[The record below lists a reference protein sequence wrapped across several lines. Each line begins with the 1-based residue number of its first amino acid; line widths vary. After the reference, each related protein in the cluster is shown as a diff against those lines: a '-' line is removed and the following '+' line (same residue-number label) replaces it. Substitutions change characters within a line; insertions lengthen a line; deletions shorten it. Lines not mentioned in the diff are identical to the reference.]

1 LDIDRNDEICMPE
14 SEVLS
19 ALIATIYDAAL
30 DPGLWPVALEGIR
43 NFVHGCAAN
52 FYWQDVSKENAG
64 VFHCVGIEPA
74 YLESYFQ
81 TYTRLNPL
89 YPTAAFFTPGEVF
102 GSDAVIPN
110 TEFTQTRF
118 YEEWMR
124 PQGMVDSVAVNLEK
138 SVTSVAALAVIRGER
153 DGIVDEDSKR
163 RMRLVVPH
171 MLRASSIGQ
180 VIAEHIKGK
189 AALIDAMDRIA
200 AAVFLVDAAGRT
212 VFANVP
218 ADLLLSAGKL
228 LRSGPAGL
236 AATDSAANRA
246 LQLAIG
252 SSRGADAFD
261 SAGTAILLGSA
272 ANERWLAHVL
282 PLTSGLRQESGAR
295 HSAVAAV
302 FVRRASLDIPSPL
315 ETVARLYKL
324 TGSEVRV
331 LHAIVD
337 TGGVPDIAAALG
349 ISEST
354 VRTHLKRLFE
364 KTSTHRQVDLVK
376 LIAAH
381 ATPFA

>member
-1 LDIDRNDEICMPE
+1 MLE

-30 DPGLWPVALEGIR
+30 DPELWPVALEGIR
-43 NFVHGCAAN
+43 DFVGGCAAN

-64 VFHCVGIEPA
+64 VFHCVGIELS
-74 YLESYFQ
+74 YLEAYFQ
-81 TYTRLNPL
+81 TYTKLNPL
-89 YPTAAFFTPGEVF
+89 YPAAAFFTPGEVF
-102 GSDAVIPN
+102 GSDAVIPAL
-110 TEFTQTRF
+110 EFKQTRF
-118 YEEWMR
+118 YREWMS
-124 PQGMVDSVAVNLEK
+124 PQGMVDSLAANLEK

-153 DGIVDEDSKR
+153 DGMVDEEARR

-171 MLRASSIGQ
+171 VLRASSIGH
-180 VIAEHIKGK
+180 VVAEHIRGK
-189 AALIDAMDRIA
+189 AALTDALDRIA

-212 VFANVP
+212 VFGNESAGV
-218 ADLLLSAGKL
+218 LLGSGKL
-228 LRSGPAGL
+228 LRNGPGGL
-236 AATDSAANRA
+236 VATDKAANRA
-246 LQLAIG
+246 LHYALGA
-252 SSRGADAFD
+252 SARGEAEFD
-261 SAGTAILLGSA
+261 LAGTVILLSS
-272 ANERWLAHVL
+272 EPDQRWLAHVL
-282 PLTSGLRQESGAR
+282 PLTSGARQQSAFG

-302 FVRRASLDIPSPL
+302 FVRKASLDVPSPL
-315 ETVARLYKL
+315 ETMARLYRL

-376 LIAAH
+376 LVAAH
-381 ATPFA
+381 ASPFS